1 MEFLK
6 NIFEKFDRKFLSRL
20 NKKKKIYLGIF
31 VSITAVLFWAFISAG
46 VITSNFNRS
55 LIKSD
60 TDNQNIEVSSMII
73 NESDKGQKTFEVYG
87 ETGNYSSNHKIANLS
102 NLIGNFYKDNKV
114 SMSFQSSKGAY
125 NEATK
130 DLEMYENTLIV
141 LSNDVTISADKIT
154 YYSKTKNIM
163 ATGHVKINQNGNFIS
178 TANKAYVDAD
188 FKTFRIVG
196 QAKTKIYNSGE
207 DLKGK

>member
-6 NIFEKFDRKFLSRL
+6 NIFEKFNNKFLSKL
-20 NKKKKIYLGIF
+20 NKKRKIYLGIF
-31 VSITAVLFWAFISAG
+31 VLITGVLLWAFITAG

-60 TDNQNIEVSSMII
+60 TDNQKIEVSSMII
-73 NESDKGQKTFEVYG
+73 NESDKGQKIFEVYG
-87 ETGNYSSNHKIANLS
+87 ETGNYSSDHKIANLN

-125 NEATK
+125 DEATK
-130 DLEMYENTLIV
+130 NLKMYENTLIV
-141 LSNDVTISADKIT
+141 LSNDVTISADTIT
-154 YYSKTKNIM
+154 YYSKTKNIT

-178 TANKAYVDAD
+178 TANRAFVDSD
-188 FKTFRIVG
+188 FKTFRIIG
-196 QAKTKIYNSGE
+196 NAKTNIYESGKN
-207 DLKGK
+207 LKGK